1 MEMIWLRVLICIDDT
16 DNIDIKRGTGQLA
29 SLLAE
34 EIEQKGWAKCEA
46 VTRHQLLVHP
56 DVPYTS
62 HNSAMC
68 FAADIQPQYLED
80 IIRYGGD
87 FLERER
93 AVGSDPGLCIVIPDR
108 LTNPGWLIAYGFS
121 AKQEVL
127 NKEYAYSVAAE
138 LGVHLSEHGGTGDGV
153 VGALAGTGLRLS
165 GNDGRF
171 RGKFTIGI
179 PGESLTVAEI
189 YAKTYITRVRNKA
202 DGRFLLPDERI
213 ELGEVVKA
221 VLIDRE
227 AVLLVNPLAVP
238 GDRGAVWRTCSKE
251 ELKGY

>member
-1 MEMIWLRVLICIDDT
+1 MKILICIDDT
-16 DNIDIKRGTGQLA
+16 DNINIKRGTGQLA
-29 SLLAE
+29 SLLAQD
-34 EIEQKGWAKCEA
+34 IEGKGWAKCEP

-68 FAADIQPQYLED
+68 FAAEVDAANLD
-80 IIRYGGD
+80 DVVAYGRQ

-93 AVGSDPGLCIVIPDR
+93 ASGSDPGLCVVVPDR

-127 NKEYAYSVAAE
+127 NKDYAYAIAQE
-138 LGVHLSEHGGTGDGV
+138 MGIHLSEHGGTGDGV
-153 VGALAGTGLRLS
+153 VGALAGTALRLS

-171 RGKFTIGI
+171 RGKLAIAE
-179 PGESLTVAEI
+179 PGRVVPVREI
-189 YAKTYITRVRNKA
+189 LDSSYITKVRNKD
-202 DGRFLLPDERI
+202 DGRVLSEN
-213 ELGEVVKA
+213 ELVEIGEVVKA

-227 AVLLVNPLAVP
+227 AVLLVKSQTAQE
-238 GDRGAVWRTCSKE
+238 GQGAHWRTCTKD
-251 ELKGY
+251 ELRAY

>member
-1 MEMIWLRVLICIDDT
+1 MKVLICIDDT

-29 SLLAE
+29 SELARDIE
-34 EIEQKGWAKCEA
+34 ERGWGRCEP

-68 FAADIQPQYLED
+68 FAAEVPDED
-80 IIRYGGD
+80 CLDNIIGYSSS
-87 FLERER
+87 FLEKER
-93 AVGSDPGLCIVIPDR
+93 ASGSDPGLCVVIPEK

-127 NKEYAYSVAAE
+127 NKDYAYDLAQE
-138 LGVHLSEHGGTGDGV
+138 MGIYLSEHGGTGDGV
-153 VGALAGTGLRLS
+153 VGALAGSGLRLS

-171 RGKFTIGI
+171 RGKLAIAE
-179 PGESLTVAEI
+179 PGRSLRVEEI
-189 YAKTYITRVRNKA
+189 LARSFITRVKSKD
-202 DGRFLLPDERI
+202 DGRILAEH
-213 ELGEVVKA
+213 ELVEIGEVVKA

-227 AVLLVNPLAVP
+227 AVLMVRPLAIP
-238 GDRGAVWRTCSKE
+238 GDRGAVWRTCGKD
-251 ELKGY
+251 ELRCY

>member
-1 MEMIWLRVLICIDDT
+1 MRALICIDDT

-29 SLLAE
+29 SELAGQITE
-34 EIEQKGWAKCEA
+34 HGWGNCEA
-46 VTRHQLLVHP
+46 ITRHQLYVHP

-68 FAADIQPQYLED
+68 FAADIQPQYLQD
-80 IIRYGGD
+80 IIRYGGE

-93 AVGSDPGLCIVIPDR
+93 AVGSDPGLCVIIPER

-121 AKQEVL
+121 AKQQVL

-171 RGKFTIGI
+171 RGKFTIAL
-179 PGESLTVAEI
+179 PGQAVTVADI
-189 YAKTYITRVRNKA
+189 YAQTYITKVRNKA
-202 DGRFLLPDERI
+202 DGRFLSPNELV

-221 VLIDRE
+221 VLIDCE
-227 AVLLVNPLAVP
+227 AVLLVAPLPTP
-238 GDRGAVWRTCSKE
+238 GDRGVVWRTCTKE
-251 ELKGY
+251 ELRAY

>member
-1 MEMIWLRVLICIDDT
+1 MKVLICIDDT

-29 SLLAE
+29 SQLAG
-34 EIEQKGWAKCEA
+34 EIEEKGWGRCEP

-68 FAADIQPQYLED
+68 FAADVAEEALEE
-80 IIRYGGD
+80 IIAYGSR
-87 FLERER
+87 FLEKER
-93 AVGSDPGLCIVIPDR
+93 AIGSDPGLCLVIPER

-127 NKEYAYSVAAE
+127 NKDYAYE
-138 LGVHLSEHGGTGDGV
+138 LAREMGIYLSEHGGTGDGV

-171 RGKFTIGI
+171 RGKLAIAET
-179 PGESLTVAEI
+179 GEALTVREI
-189 YAKTYITRVRNKA
+189 TARSYITKVRSKD
-202 DGRFLLPDERI
+202 DGRVLADDELVEI
-213 ELGEVVKA
+213 GEVVKA

-227 AVLLVNPLAVP
+227 AVLMVRPLTVP
-238 GDRGAVWRTCSKE
+238 GDRGAVWRTCTKD
-251 ELKGY
+251 ELRCY

>member
-1 MEMIWLRVLICIDDT
+1 MRVLICIDDT

>member
-1 MEMIWLRVLICIDDT
+1 MKRLRALICIDDT

>member
-1 MEMIWLRVLICIDDT
+1 MIWLRVLICIDDT

>member
-1 MEMIWLRVLICIDDT
+1 MRVLICIDDT

-238 GDRGAVWRTCSKE
+238 GDRGAVWRTCSKK

>member
-1 MEMIWLRVLICIDDT
+1 MRALICIDDT

-34 EIEQKGWAKCEA
+34 EIEGKGWAKCEP

-68 FAADIQPQYLED
+68 FAADIVLEHLQD
-80 IIRYGGD
+80 IIDYSGR

-93 AVGSDPGLCIVIPDR
+93 AVGSDPGLCVVIPER
-108 LTNPGWLIAYGFS
+108 LANPGWLIAYGFS

-127 NKEYAYSVAAE
+127 NKDYAYSLAAE

-171 RGKFTIGI
+171 RGKFTLGL
-179 PGESLTVAEI
+179 PGQSLTVADI
-189 YAKTYITRVRNKA
+189 YAKTYVTRIRNKA
-202 DGRFLLPDERI
+202 GGSFLKPHERV

-227 AVLLVNPLAVP
+227 AVLLVNPLTNP
-238 GDRGAVWRTCSKE
+238 GDQGAVWRTCSKE

>member
-1 MEMIWLRVLICIDDT
+1 MRALICIDDT

-34 EIEQKGWAKCEA
+34 EIEQKGWAKCEPI
-46 VTRHQLLVHP
+46 TRHQLFVHP

-68 FAADIQPQYLED
+68 FAAEIESWHLEN
-80 IIRYGGD
+80 IIDYGGE
-87 FLERER
+87 FLKRER
-93 AVGSDPGLCIVIPDR
+93 AVGSDPGLCVAIPER
-108 LTNPGWLIAYGFS
+108 IINPGWLIAYGFS

-127 NKEYAYSVAAE
+127 NKDLAYGVAAE
-138 LGVHLSEHGGTGDGV
+138 LGIHLSEHGGTGDGV

-171 RGKFTIGI
+171 RGKITIGM

-189 YAKTYITRVRNKA
+189 YAKTYITRVRNKE
-202 DGRFLLPDERI
+202 DGRFLLPDERV

-227 AVLLVNPLAVP
+227 AVLLVNLLADP
-238 GDRGAVWRTCSKE
+238 GDRGAVWRTCSKD
-251 ELKGY
+251 ELKVY

>member
-1 MEMIWLRVLICIDDT
+1 MQALICIDDT

-29 SLLAE
+29 SELAGQIAE
-34 EIEQKGWAKCEA
+34 LGWGSCQA

-68 FAADIQPQYLED
+68 FAADIKPQHLED
-80 IIRYGGD
+80 IIRYGGE

-93 AVGSDPGLCIVIPDR
+93 AVGSDPGLCVVIPER

-127 NKEYAYSVAAE
+127 NKDYAYSVAAE

-171 RGKFTIGI
+171 RGKFYIAM
-179 PGESLTVAEI
+179 PGESLTVADI
-189 YAKTYITRVRNKA
+189 YAKTYITRVRNKV
-202 DGRFLLPDERI
+202 DGRFLRPDEMV

-227 AVLLVNPLAVP
+227 AVLLVNPLAAP
-238 GDRGAVWRTCSKE
+238 GDRGAIWRTCSKE
-251 ELKGY
+251 ELKVY

>member
-1 MEMIWLRVLICIDDT
+1 MKVLICIDDT

-29 SLLAE
+29 SQLARDIE
-34 EIEQKGWAKCEA
+34 EKGWGRCEP

-68 FAADIQPQYLED
+68 FAADIEEEALDEV
-80 IIRYGGD
+80 IAYGSS
-87 FLERER
+87 FLEKER
-93 AVGSDPGLCIVIPDR
+93 AAGSDPGLCLVIPER

-127 NKEYAYSVAAE
+127 NKDYAYDVARE
-138 LGVHLSEHGGTGDGV
+138 MGIYLSEHGGTGDGV
-153 VGALAGTGLRLS
+153 VGALAGSGLRLS

-171 RGKFTIGI
+171 RGKLSIAE
-179 PGESLTVAEI
+179 PGQATTVREI
-189 YAKTYITRVRNKA
+189 TARSYITRVRSKD
-202 DGRFLLPDERI
+202 DGRVLAEDELVEI
-213 ELGEVVKA
+213 GEVVKA

-227 AVLLVNPLAVP
+227 AVLMVRPLTVP
-238 GDRGAVWRTCSKE
+238 GDRGAVWRTCTKD
-251 ELKGY
+251 ELRCY

>member
-1 MEMIWLRVLICIDDT
+1 LRVLICIDDT